1 PDRAR
6 RRRFDAQVAQ
16 RALVQV
22 LVDDLEPPARGDPED
37 VDRAHLDQLLGQHR
51 VGRDR
56 RRHPYIDEH
65 ARHRQCPFNR
75 SLTSV
80 GMSSMRSATEMPA
93 AFMRSILSA
102 VVSAL
107 PSTIVPA
114 CPKRIPGIS
123 SMKRPAMNATTG
135 RRDRAARTRSDGSAS
150 IRPPGW
156 EQIAI
161 ASASGSASKSGISS
175 AYVEP
180 MIASPPMETAVD
192 CPSPAAVRVLQISVV
207 MPPERDITPIGP
219 LVNARRTLTA
229 GPPRPPILA
238 SSGDRMPRQFGPMM
252 RAPRS
257 VASSTICATS
267 PRGMRS
273 VTMTISLTPASI
285 ASNTASR
292 VNGGGTVT
300 MDPST

>member
-1 PDRAR
+1 MSMRMVGSTVARSTSSPSAGRGTCRAHAVSSAAAARNRYETLALVELDHLDGAR
-6 RRRFDAQVAQ
+6 RRRFDAQVAEG
-16 RALVQV
+16 ALVEVV
-22 LVDDLEPPARGDPED
+22 LDDLEGAARGLLED
-37 VDRAHLDQLLGQHR
+37 VDRAHLAQLLRERR
-51 VGRDR
+51 VGSDGRVDRDV
-56 RRHPYIDEH
+56 DEH
-65 ARHRQCPFNR
+65 ARHRQCPR
-75 SLTSV
+75 SRSFTSA

-123 SMKRPAMNATTG
+123 SMKRPAMNAMMG
-135 RRDRAARTRSDGSAS
+135 RRERCSRTQSDSSAS
-150 IRPPGW
+150 MRPPGS
-156 EQIAI
+156 EEIAI
-161 ASASGSASKSGISS
+161 ASVSGWASKSGISS

-229 GPPRPPILA
+229 GPPRPPIL
-238 SSGDRMPRQFGPMM
+238 
-252 RAPRS
+252 
-257 VASSTICATS
+257 
-267 PRGMRS
+267 
-273 VTMTISLTPASI
+273 
-285 ASNTASR
+285 
-292 VNGGGTVT
+292 
-300 MDPST
+300 